1 MLEDYRY
8 LEDTWIDIDELE
20 EFIRIY
26 AHGNTDIL
34 FEDRKYN
41 KSTGRNYKKD
51 YEQFQS
57 SPKQIRD
64 RSARNG
70 ARRKA
75 EKQGKVKKGDGKDV
89 HHVDGNPQNNSST
102 NIRIVPKS
110 ENRGDK

>member
-41 KSTGRNYKKD
+41 KSTGRNYKSD
-51 YEQFQS
+51 YEKFQS
-57 SPKQIRD
+57 SPEQIAD
-64 RSARNG
+64 RSSRNS
-70 ARRKA
+70 ARREA
-75 EKQGKVKKGDGKDV
+75 ENQGKVKKGDGQDV
-89 HHVDGNPQNNSST
+89 HHVDGNPQNNNRKNLKVVS
-102 NIRIVPKS
+102 KS
-110 ENRGDK
+110 KNRGDK

>member
-8 LEDTWIDIDELE
+8 LEDTWIDINELE

-34 FEDRKYN
+34 FEDREYN

-57 SPKQIRD
+57 SPKQIAD
-64 RSARNG
+64 RSSRNS
-70 ARRKA
+70 ARREA
-75 EKQGKVKKGDGKDV
+75 ENQGKVKKGDGNDV
-89 HHVDGNPQNNSST
+89 HHEDGNPRNNGKK
-102 NIRIVPKS
+102 NLRVVRKS
-110 ENRGDK
+110 KNRGDK

>member
-41 KSTGRNYKKD
+41 KSTGRNYKSD
-51 YEQFQS
+51 YEKFGY
-57 SPKQIRD
+57 KY
-64 RSARNG
+64 
-70 ARRKA
+70 
-75 EKQGKVKKGDGKDV
+75 
-89 HHVDGNPQNNSST
+89 
-102 NIRIVPKS
+102 
-110 ENRGDK
+110 

>member
-8 LEDTWIDIDELE
+8 LEDTWIDLDELE

-34 FEDRKYN
+34 FEDRQYN

-57 SPKQIRD
+57 SPEQIED

-89 HHVDGNPQNNSST
+89 HHVDGNPQNNSSK
-102 NIRIVPKS
+102 NLRVVSKS
-110 ENRGDK
+110 KNRGDR